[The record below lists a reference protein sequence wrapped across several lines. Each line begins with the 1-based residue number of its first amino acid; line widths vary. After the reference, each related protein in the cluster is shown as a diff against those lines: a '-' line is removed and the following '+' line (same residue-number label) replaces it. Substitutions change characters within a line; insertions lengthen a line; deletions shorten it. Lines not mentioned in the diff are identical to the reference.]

1 MIDNMTEPLSKE
13 QARAIVEG
21 RLRQLERSMRMPLA
35 ILDDKTI
42 ERPWGW
48 VFFWN
53 SIAYRDSR
61 DTKRMVVGNAP
72 FLINRMTGERGP
84 TGTAHP
90 VETYIRRYE
99 RQLFWRRLLGG
110 WWRRE

>member
-1 MIDNMTEPLSKE
+1 MTEPLNKA
-13 QARAIVEG
+13 QARTLVET
-21 RLRQLERSMRMPLA
+21 RLRLLERSMRMPLA

-53 SIAYRDSR
+53 SVVYRDSR
-61 DTKRMVVGNAP
+61 DPARMVAGLAP
-72 FLINRMTGERGP
+72 FLINRRTGERGP

-90 VETYIRRYE
+90 VDTYIRRYE
-99 RQLFWRRLLGG
+99 RQLFWRRLLRG
-110 WWRRE
+110 WWLDR